1 MSKKIHMRDKLFFT
15 VIFILVSVHSF
26 AQTVIMGK
34 LLDENQKPIANV
46 SVSYKKIG
54 SAALLGFSK
63 SDAGGAFKLTIKVTD
78 VDSVQIDFNH
88 LSYSKRSVHVVNAS
102 ANYAYILKGEVR
114 KIKEVKVVDVPVYN
128 RKDTI
133 NYNVASFTGKQDRVI
148 ADIIKKLPGIEMRG
162 GQIFYQGEPIQQY
175 RVNGLDMMGGR
186 YGLINQNLPADAV
199 LKVQILENHQP
210 IKMLD
215 KLVFSNRATLN
226 LQLKKFTTTGT
237 GKIGLGATPV
247 LWDANITPMTFAK
260 TFQMLNSFQSNNIGD
275 DVSQQLQPFY
285 SGTGYFTAR
294 SSFSDGPTY
303 LSIRDVAT
311 PGFDQKKWLDNQIF
325 LMSSNMIQKLKS
337 GLEVKGNFSYFHDNR
352 KRQGATMTQYFTN
365 DEVIQNQEVVDNSYG
380 VDELNIGVLLEKN
393 ESNVFLR
400 NSTNYRKQW
409 NNSVGNILFNED
421 TPIHQDKKFSDEA
434 FLNSFSLGRF
444 IGKQLVNI
452 TSTIEWHST
461 PQRLSVNPGQFE
473 SLINDGKPYDRMGQ
487 IVRFKSFNFE
497 NGLSLSRKIK
507 RWTFSPSVH
516 LNYNSSKLNSHI
528 EIQNQDDVRKLDT
541 GYFNDMN
548 SAQMQLRMALQ
559 IGKEVRKFRYSF
571 NLPFS
576 QYYYN
581 VKQQGV
587 QRLKNEF
594 RSSWNPSASMT
605 YLINSKNSLGTN
617 LSGGRNFGG
626 LGNFY
631 NGYIISQYRSIQKY
645 DARLLKDENLST
657 GINYEYKNTLK
668 ANFANLGYN
677 VRMSWRDYMFSTA
690 LDSLGRST
698 TGINNRDAQSLSQG
712 IRGGLSKLFI
722 SIKTV
727 AKMSGNLSW
736 STSDYLLNEQLVK
749 QHVNSQSFTF
759 ELINSSS
766 SLISGDYRVS
776 MGRTHNRLADG
787 LSNKLLY
794 NNHFFNL
801 VFVPHDRHLITLS
814 NSLYGNNV
822 KAQKS
827 QYFMDANYRFRL
839 TRWRTDLELTASNIL
854 NNRNYL
860 QQFSSDYEL
869 IQSYF
874 ELRPR
879 QFLIA
884 MRFKI

>member
-1 MSKKIHMRDKLFFT
+1 MRDKLFFT

-26 AQTVIMGK
+26 AQTVITGK

-46 SVSYKKIG
+46 SVSYKKIN

-63 SDAGGAFKLTIKVTD
+63 SDVSGAFKLTIKVTD
-78 VDSVQIDFNH
+78 ADSIQMDFNH
-88 LSYSKRSVHVVNAS
+88 LSYAKRSVHVVNAS
-102 ANYAYILKGEVR
+102 ANYAYILKSEVR
-114 KIKEVKVVDVPVYN
+114 KIQEVKVSDVPVYN

-148 ADIIKKLPGIEMRG
+148 GDIIKKLPGVEMRG

-237 GKIGLGATPV
+237 GKIGLGATPA

-260 TFQMLNSFQSNNIGD
+260 TFQILNSFQTNNVGD
-275 DVSQQLQPFY
+275 DVSQQLKPFY

-303 LSIRDVAT
+303 LFIRDVAT

-325 LMSSNMIQKLKS
+325 LVSSNMIQKLKS

-352 KRQGATMTQYFTN
+352 KRQGTTTTQYFTN
-365 DEVIQNQEVVDNSYG
+365 KEVIQNQEVVDNSYG
-380 VDELNIGVLLEKN
+380 VDELNIGVLVEKN
-393 ESNVFLR
+393 QSNIYLR

-507 RWTFSPSVH
+507 RWTFSPSIH
-516 LNYNSSKLNSHI
+516 LNYNSSKLNSYI
-528 EIQNQDDVRKLDT
+528 EIKDQDDVRKLDT

-645 DARLLKDENLST
+645 DARLLKNEDLST

-668 ANFANLGYN
+668 ATFVNVNYN
-677 VRMSWRDYMFSTA
+677 VRKNWRDYMFSTT
-690 LDSLGRST
+690 LDSLGRSNT
-698 TGINNRDAQSLSQG
+698 SINNQHAQSMNQG
-712 IRGGLSKLFI
+712 IAGGLSKLFV

-727 AKMSGNLSW
+727 AKLNVNFRW
-736 STSDYLLNEQLVK
+736 SASDYLLNEALVK
-749 QHVNSQSFTF
+749 QHVNSQSLTF

-766 SLISGDYRVS
+766 SMISGDYRVS

-787 LSNKLLY
+787 LSNELLY

-827 QYFMDANYRFRL
+827 QYFMDATYQFRL
-839 TRWRTDLELTASNIL
+839 THWRTDLELTASNIL

>member
-1 MSKKIHMRDKLFFT
+1 MRDKLFLT

-26 AQTVIMGK
+26 AQTVITGK

-46 SVSYKKIG
+46 SVSYKKIN

-78 VDSVQIDFNH
+78 ADSIQMDFNH
-88 LSYSKRSVHVVNAS
+88 LSYAKRSVHVVNAS
-102 ANYAYILKGEVR
+102 ANYAYILKSEVR
-114 KIKEVKVVDVPVYN
+114 KIQEVKVSDVPVYN

-148 ADIIKKLPGIEMRG
+148 GDIIKKLPGVEMRG

-186 YGLINQNLPADAV
+186 YGIINQNLPADAV

-237 GKIGLGATPV
+237 GKIGLGATPA

-260 TFQMLNSFQSNNIGD
+260 TFQILNSFQTNNIGD
-275 DVSQQLQPFY
+275 DVSQQLKPFY
-285 SGTGYFTAR
+285 SGTGYFSSR

-325 LMSSNMIQKLKS
+325 LVSSNMIQKLKS

-352 KRQGATMTQYFTN
+352 KRQGTTTTQYFTN
-365 DEVIQNQEVVDNSYG
+365 KEVIQNQEVVDNSYG
-380 VDELNIGVLLEKN
+380 VDELNIGVLVEKN
-393 ESNVFLR
+393 ESNIYLR

-507 RWTFSPSVH
+507 RWTFSPSIH
-516 LNYNSSKLNSHI
+516 LNYNSSKLNSYI
-528 EIQNQDDVRKLDT
+528 EIKDQDDVRKLDT

-581 VKQQGV
+581 VRQQGV

-605 YLINSKNSLGTN
+605 YLLNSKNSLGAN

-668 ANFANLGYN
+668 AHFANLGYN
-677 VRMSWRDYMFSTA
+677 VSMSWRDYMFNTV

-698 TGINNRDAQSLSQG
+698 TSINNQHAQSMNQG
-712 IRGGLSKLFI
+712 IAGGLSKLFV

-727 AKMSGNLSW
+727 AKLNVNFRW
-736 STSDYLLNEQLVK
+736 SASDYLLNEALVK
-749 QHVNSQSFTF
+749 QHVHSQSFTF

-766 SLISGDYRVS
+766 SVISGDYRVS

-787 LSNKLLY
+787 LSNELLY

-801 VFVPHDRHLITLS
+801 VLVPHERHLITLS

-827 QYFMDANYRFRL
+827 QYFMDATYRFRL
-839 TRWRTDLELTASNIL
+839 THWRTDLELTASNIL

>member
-1 MSKKIHMRDKLFFT
+1 MKVKLFFT
-15 VIFILVSVHSF
+15 VIFILIVVHSF
-26 AQTVIMGK
+26 AQILITGK
-34 LLDENQKPIANV
+34 LLTEDQKPIANV
-46 SVSYKKIG
+46 TVSYKKIG

-63 SDAGGAFKLTIKVTD
+63 SDGGGTFKLTVKVTD
-78 VDSVQIDFNH
+78 VDSVQLDFNH
-88 LSYSKRSVHVVNAS
+88 LSYAKRSVHVVNAS

-114 KIKEVKVVDVPVYN
+114 KIQEVKVADVPVYN

-133 NYNVASFTGKQDRVI
+133 NYDVASFTGKQDRVI

-162 GQIFYQGEPIQQY
+162 GQILYQGEPIQQY

-186 YGLINQNLPADAV
+186 YGLINQNLPAEAV

-237 GKIGLGATPV
+237 GKIGLGATPA
-247 LWDANITPMTFAK
+247 LWDANITPMSFAK
-260 TFQMLNSFQSNNIGD
+260 TFQTLNSFQTNNVGD
-275 DVSQQLQPFY
+275 DVSQQLKPFY
-285 SGTGYFTAR
+285 SGTGYFAAR
-294 SSFSDGPTY
+294 SRFSDGPSY
-303 LSIRDVAT
+303 LSIREVAT

-325 LMSSNMIQKLKS
+325 LVSSNMIQKLKN

-352 KRQGATMTQYFTN
+352 KRQGTTMTQYFTS
-365 DEVIQNQEVVDNSYG
+365 DEVISNQEVVDNSYG
-380 VDELNIGVLLEKN
+380 VDELNIGVFVEKN
-393 ESNVFLR
+393 ESNVYFN
-400 NSTNYRKQW
+400 NSTNYRKRW
-409 NNSVGNILFNED
+409 NNSVGNILFNEN
-421 TPIHQDKKFSDEA
+421 TPIHQDKNFSDEA

-444 IGKQLVNI
+444 IGKQLVNV
-452 TSTIEWHST
+452 TSKIEWHNT

-473 SLINDGKPYDRMGQ
+473 SLINVGKPYDRMGQ

-507 RWTFSPSVH
+507 RWTFSPSVN
-516 LNYNSSKLNSHI
+516 LNYNNSKLNSHI
-528 EIQNQDDVRKLDT
+528 EVQDQDDIRVLDT

-548 SAQMQLRMALQ
+548 NEQLQLRLALQ

-581 VKQQGV
+581 VKQQGI
-587 QRLKNEF
+587 QRMKNEF
-594 RSSWNPSASMT
+594 RSSWNPSASVS
-605 YLINSKNSLGTN
+605 YVLNGKNSIGTN

-626 LGNFY
+626 LDNFY

-645 DARLLKDENLST
+645 DVRLLKNEDLST
-657 GINYEYKNTLK
+657 GIHYEYKNTLK
-668 ANFANLGYN
+668 ANFANLGYHYTK
-677 VRMSWRDYMFSTA
+677 SWRDYMFSTV

-698 TGINNRDAQSLSQG
+698 TSINNQDAQSLHQG
-712 IRGGLSKLFI
+712 IRGGLSKFFI
-722 SIKTV
+722 GVKTI
-727 AKMSGNLSW
+727 AKLNGSLNW
-736 STSDYLLNEQLVK
+736 RVSDYLLNEALVK

-766 SLISGDYRVS
+766 SMISGDYRVS
-776 MGRTHNRLADG
+776 MGRTHNQLAGG
-787 LSNKLLY
+787 LSNELLY

-801 VFVPHDRHLITLS
+801 VFAPHDRHLITMS

-827 QYFMDANYRFRL
+827 QYFMDATYRFRL
-839 TRWRTDLELTASNIL
+839 THWRTDLELTGTNLL
-854 NNRNYL
+854 NNKNYL

-869 IQSYF
+869 VQSYF

-879 QFLIA
+879 QFLIS